1 MNPLPSDLAALGQ
14 NLTRR
19 RFFERGSHL
28 LGGAALASLM
38 GESLA
43 RGDAGG
49 SAIVGNDGVARV
61 KADYAMNGPGRSN
74 LAYGYVAAG

>member
-1 MNPLPSDLAALGQ
+1 MNPLSSDLAALGQ

-38 GESLA
+38 GESLT
-43 RGDAGG
+43 RGDGG
-49 SAIVGNDGVARV
+49 GAAVVGSDGVARV
-61 KADYAMNGPGRSN
+61 ANTYRLQVPSP
-74 LAYGYVAAG
+74 